1 MKTLVAVN
9 DAKDIWYKNVKVSVV
24 VPESLIVRV
33 CRLLSKVLI
42 SEGCEVQDT
51 VDVTGQALE
60 LVN

>member
-1 MKTLVAVN
+1 MKDLDAVN

-42 SEGCEVQDT
+42 SKGCEVHDT